1 MRPANAPAYPPP
13 PKPGEVRNRPQKQ
26 VVELQNIVFE
36 AAKMEGAGGKNLAS
50 LARAW
55 CDLEERRRILKGKPL
70 PGTYRPE
77 KPSKLDNSN
86 PFNALKIKPP
96 RPI

>member
-26 VVELQNIVFE
+26 VVELQNLVFE
-36 AAKMEGAGGKNLAS
+36 AAKKEGSEGKNLSS

-55 CDLEERRRILKGKPL
+55 CDLEERRRILKGRPL
-70 PGTYRPE
+70 PGSYRPE
-77 KPSKLDNSN
+77 KHGKEKNSN
-86 PFNALKIKPP
+86 PFAALKTK
-96 RPI
+96 RDQS